1 MLLDK
6 LQHRLDAVGVAQCLF
21 RHGLHRRSVADQ
33 LEDHLRQRRAGFELV
48 AGDFVHHR
56 AERPLHVLDGLV
68 LPVHRGAQHGAGTA
82 GVGQQRLQIF
92 LPEHAVRVAAHQP
105 WVEHHAVQAAAA
117 RIQRPI
123 AVQHPCVDEQ
133 PLALFQAEFL
143 AACRRQ
149 DHALA
154 DDQYLQFLV
163 PVPRHGLGLQIV
175 VITGDG
181 EGGGAMLHQLPR
193 RIVHG
198 RSAQR
203 QCHFLL
209 ASVFGEIVPRFC
221 GISACIFRNLMI

>member
-1 MLLDK
+1 M
-6 LQHRLDAVGVAQCLF
+6 
-21 RHGLHRRSVADQ
+21 
-33 LEDHLRQRRAGFELV
+33 
-48 AGDFVHHR
+48 
-56 AERPLHVLDGLV
+56 
-68 LPVHRGAQHGAGTA
+68 
-82 GVGQQRLQIF
+82 
-92 LPEHAVRVAAHQP
+92 
-105 WVEHHAVQAAAA
+105 EHHAVQAAAA
-117 RIQRPI
+117 RIQRPV

-193 RIVHG
+193 
-198 RSAQR
+198 
-203 QCHFLL
+203 
-209 ASVFGEIVPRFC
+209 
-221 GISACIFRNLMI
+221 